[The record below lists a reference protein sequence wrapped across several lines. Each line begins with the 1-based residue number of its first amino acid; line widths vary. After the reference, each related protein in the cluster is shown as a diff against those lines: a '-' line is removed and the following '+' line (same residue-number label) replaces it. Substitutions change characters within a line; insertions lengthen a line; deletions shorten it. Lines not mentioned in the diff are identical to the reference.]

1 MWVCRP
7 MSSYSDLMLTHLPS
21 IYCRFDDPAGGND
34 AAPTIS
40 VIGNVAIGDPG
51 ATARGTV
58 RGDAV

>member
-1 MWVCRP
+1 

-58 RGDAV
+58 RGDAD